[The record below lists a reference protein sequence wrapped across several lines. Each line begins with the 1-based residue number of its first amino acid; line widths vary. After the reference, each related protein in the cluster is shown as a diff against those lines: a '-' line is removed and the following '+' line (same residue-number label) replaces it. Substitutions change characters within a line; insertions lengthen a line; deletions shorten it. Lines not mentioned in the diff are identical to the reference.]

1 MTVTKFTSVR
11 ENKQWFL
18 DNKKSLIESYEWKY
32 MLIVNK
38 EVIQTSDDEQNL
50 AVIGRKTYGAWNFC
64 VTLCGEQPTVWINP
78 IITVTYA

>member
-1 MTVTKFTSVR
+1 MTATKFASVK

-18 DNKKSLIESYEWKY
+18 DNKKALIEEHGWKY

-38 EVIQTSDDEQNL
+38 EVIQTSSDESEL

-64 VTLCGEQPTVWINP
+64 VTLCWEQPTVWINP